1 MSDHSSLSPLNQ
13 RASATIGR
21 SNKTPTDRPSFGI
34 GNSNKYRVEN
44 INVMIPVDA
53 WHTIVIKEEEN
64 ELCTTLL
71 QFLERSLTRMR
82 NHTSDEIRR
91 WTPETCRQGVD
102 NSKSCCGQCGINHEA
117 RDFMRAMLLHLLD
130 HFERNDKFIEF
141 MKNNEFLD
149 VGAYQTMVTNIEKFQ
164 KQERNAQGN
173 NNVKI
178 SIKEVCSHFTDIGGK
193 NVIPTTSGCEECEKE
208 HTEWVSL
215 RLCLTCGHVGCCD
228 SSKGMH
234 ATKHFVNT
242 THPLI
247 IALPD
252 KAWKWC
258 YVDKIY
264 G

>member
-1 MSDHSSLSPLNQ
+1 
-13 RASATIGR
+13 
-21 SNKTPTDRPSFGI
+21 
-34 GNSNKYRVEN
+34 
-44 INVMIPVDA
+44 
-53 WHTIVIKEEEN
+53 
-64 ELCTTLL
+64 
-71 QFLERSLTRMR
+71 
-82 NHTSDEIRR
+82 
-91 WTPETCRQGVD
+91 
-102 NSKSCCGQCGINHEA
+102 
-117 RDFMRAMLLHLLD
+117 MRAMVLHLLD

-149 VGAYQTMVTNIEKFQ
+149 VDAYQTMVTNIEKFQ
-164 KQERNAQGN
+164 KQERNAQENN

-178 SIKEVCSHFTDIGGK
+178 SIKETCSHFTDISGK
-193 NVIPTTSGCEECEKE
+193 NIIPATSGCEECEKE
-208 HTEWVSL
+208 HTDWVAL
-215 RLCLTCGHVGCCD
+215 RLCLTCGHVRCCD

-258 YVDKIY
+258 YVDRIY